1 MPRQHPRH
9 ATFNRLCQHGLL
21 SARCCIRCTPP
32 RANRD
37 GGVRNRAAEQGG
49 YETGSRHHCPARI
62 ISLPRIAGLAPCS
75 APTFTAPGRLQR
87 SAACERSVGRVWER
101 VCGSRCVR
109 HQPSR
114 PKHHFTNSPEFASSS
129 SAARLRRAY
138 MRWLLALEE
147 CRLYSLCRGRVRVAR
162 SSIQSVPALLPVPT
176 LTTTLTFPAAS
187 GVGRYALLRIVRL
200 LALEA

>member
-1 MPRQHPRH
+1 
-9 ATFNRLCQHGLL
+9 
-21 SARCCIRCTPP
+21 
-32 RANRD
+32 
-37 GGVRNRAAEQGG
+37 V
-49 YETGSRHHCPARI
+49 
-62 ISLPRIAGLAPCS
+62 
-75 APTFTAPGRLQR
+75 
-87 SAACERSVGRVWER
+87 SVALVA
-101 VCGSRCVR
+101 CGSACVAR
-109 HQPSR
+109 VAYATSR
-114 PKHHFTNSPEFASSS
+114 RAPNIILRTRLNSPPYS

-138 MRWLLALEE
+138 TRCLLALEE